1 MLKTFKNFNLFKIY
15 IIFLFFLSSFY
26 LSAVYLSSVNN
37 AMSEWVINYG
47 GGFVRR
53 GFVGEIIFQLSTFFK
68 IKLREGFLILQIL
81 LYFFYYLI
89 IYWLLSNFKKNFIV
103 YLAIFSPVFYSFGL
117 YELEALGRKEIL
129 MYIFFSYN
137 FYLFYKYKNINLNY
151 IFTFISL
158 IILILNHESIIF
170 YYLFYLFFFIVIDK
184 KKNLRFYLLNI
195 LLLFIIIFISYL
207 IYVNP
212 HSSTANLEMC
222 KRLLNL
228 SDERCG
234 LAANFTTANISRHIN
249 EVNWRLIDV
258 INYILIFIFGFIGI
272 FLLIYK
278 SKLTNNFCIFNFNLF
293 SIFIFC
299 SLPGLLLFLI
309 AVDTGRW
316 TSMLYHMIAISFF
329 GMVKL
334 GYIKMDSD
342 IKYKYID
349 FNKVKNIF
357 LFYFL
362 IFILCFGWSPKA
374 VYHESFGT
382 FPAYRMIIKAPKF
395 YKINFKE
402 PNHFFYD
409 FYK

>member
-1 MLKTFKNFNLFKIY
+1 MLKSFKNFNLFKIY
-15 IIFLFFLSSFY
+15 IVFLFLLSSFY
-26 LSAVYLSSVNN
+26 LSAVYLSPVNN

-53 GFVGEIIFQLSTFFK
+53 GLVGEIIFQLSIFFK

-151 IFTFISL
+151 VFTFLSL
-158 IILILNHESIIF
+158 IILILNHESVIF

-184 KKNLRFYLLNI
+184 KKDFRFYLLNF
-195 LLLFIIIFISYL
+195 LLLFIIIFFSYL
-207 IYVNP
+207 IYFNP
-212 HSSTANLEMC
+212 HSNTDNLEMC

-249 EVNWRLIDV
+249 EVNWRFIDV
-258 INYILIFIFGFIGI
+258 INYFFIFIFGFIGI

-278 SKLTNNFCIFNFNLF
+278 SKLTNKFYILNFNLF
-293 SIFIFC
+293 SILIFC

-342 IKYKYID
+342 IKYIYID
-349 FNKVKNIF
+349 FNKVRNNF

-395 YKINFKE
+395 YKINFKD
-402 PNHFFYD
+402 PIHFFYD